1 MVCPFIIYRIFIV
14 ILYNIYELIHFIQ
27 KGVKV
32 SMTRIFSL
40 REYLAYHIYKP
51 IPIEEIF
58 LLCWLRCQLSKCV
71 HFGYQI
77 VFSMSKNDQRGLAR
91 RFNQKMQKKKTNK
104 NKNKHSCHR
113 HFKILSVWS
122 WIWCFL
128 HHIKMLL
135 KEHMIS
141 WPGIIDHRI
150 GKEAARKTWITCQAT
165 TIIPQFSTITQSRE
179 VQWQPSFMI

>member
-14 ILYNIYELIHFIQ
+14 ILYNIYELIHLIQ

-40 REYLAYHIYKP
+40 REYLADHIYKP

-91 RFNQKMQKKKTNK
+91 RFNQKMPKKKKQKQKQKQT
-104 NKNKHSCHR
+104 
-113 HFKILSVWS
+113 FLS
-122 WIWCFL
+122 
-128 HHIKMLL
+128 
-135 KEHMIS
+135 
-141 WPGIIDHRI
+141 
-150 GKEAARKTWITCQAT
+150 
-165 TIIPQFSTITQSRE
+165 
-179 VQWQPSFMI
+179 